1 MHICTHMLK
10 YSSKIMTKSD
20 KIIQRRGLMHA
31 WEVWVGGIQWIVK
44 TTCKSFSVCYNVCFK
59 LTFRNEMLW
68 NIFLKNT
75 VFVWNF
81 FFKFWTKGEYM
92 ESLKFI
98 FIIID
103 IKALCISENWE
114 FLTCNDKLNKQK
126 SATCKS
132 GKENVN
138 RKHWVI
144 HVINFNLDMQG

>member
-1 MHICTHMLK
+1 MK
-10 YSSKIMTKSD
+10 YI
-20 KIIQRRGLMHA
+20 
-31 WEVWVGGIQWIVK
+31 
-44 TTCKSFSVCYNVCFK
+44 FK
-59 LTFRNEMLW
+59 
-68 NIFLKNT
+68 KNT

-81 FFKFWTKGEYM
+81 FFKFWMKGEYM
-92 ESLKFI
+92 ESLKFT

-132 GKENVN
+132 AKENVY

>member
-1 MHICTHMLK
+1 MYTHVEVFK
-10 YSSKIMTKSD
+10 QNND
-20 KIIQRRGLMHA
+20 KIGQNNTEAGSYACVGSGGWGGGYSEQWRLHA
-31 WEVWVGGIQWIVK
+31 SHFLYAIMYVLNWHSGMK
-44 TTCKSFSVCYNVCFK
+44 CY
-59 LTFRNEMLW
+59 E
-68 NIFLKNT
+68 IYFLKNT

-132 GKENVN
+132 GKENVY

-144 HVINFNLDMQG
+144 HVINFSLDMQG

>member
-1 MHICTHMLK
+1 MK
-10 YSSKIMTKSD
+10 
-20 KIIQRRGLMHA
+20 
-31 WEVWVGGIQWIVK
+31 
-44 TTCKSFSVCYNVCFK
+44 CYEIYFK
-59 LTFRNEMLW
+59 
-68 NIFLKNT
+68 KNT

-132 GKENVN
+132 GKENVY

-144 HVINFNLDMQG
+144 HVINFSLDMQG

>member
-1 MHICTHMLK
+1 MK
-10 YSSKIMTKSD
+10 
-20 KIIQRRGLMHA
+20 
-31 WEVWVGGIQWIVK
+31 
-44 TTCKSFSVCYNVCFK
+44 CYEIYFK
-59 LTFRNEMLW
+59 
-68 NIFLKNT
+68 KNT

-81 FFKFWTKGEYM
+81 FFKFWTKGENM

-132 GKENVN
+132 GKENVY

-144 HVINFNLDMQG
+144 HVINARLNKGLFFLSAYTYFNLMGVEILTSVSRKIINGFLYI